1 MNRIPRRVFQEEVKR
16 EAIKLVNVQGLSI
29 AEASKKLDTGWPK
42 AIASKSLRCELHRY
56 RFTFTAL

>member
-1 MNRIPRRVFQEEVKR
+1 MNRIPRRVFLEEVKH

-42 AIASKSLRCELHRY
+42 AIVSKSLLCELHRY